1 MAYDEALADR
11 VREIMDNRP
20 YVTEKKMFGGLGWLA
35 HGNMA
40 FAALGHGGAMV
51 RVDKDEYDALLEE
64 PGALEMIMKEHPM
77 RGWIRL
83 DDEVCASDAR
93 LREWV
98 ERGLAYAE
106 SLPRK

>member
-40 FAALGHGGAMV
+40 AAALGGGGAMV
-51 RVDKDEYDALLEE
+51 RVDRDEYDDLLQE
-64 PGALEMIMKEHPM
+64 PGVEAMVMKDRPM

-83 DDEVCASDAR
+83 DAGLCASVDS
-93 LREWV
+93 LRPWV

>member
-11 VREIMDNRP
+11 VREIIDNRP

-35 HGNMA
+35 NGNMA
-40 FAALGHGGAMV
+40 FAALGHGGAMA
-51 RVDKDEYDALLEE
+51 RVDKDEYEALLGE
-64 PGALEMIMKEHPM
+64 PGAVEMVMHDHPM

-83 DDEVCASDAR
+83 DPEVTDSEAR

-98 ERGLAYAE
+98 LRGLAYAE
-106 SLPRK
+106 SLPPK

>member
-20 YVTEKKMFGGLGWLA
+20 YVTEKKMFGGLAWLA

-40 FAALGHGGAMV
+40 AAALGDGEAMV
-51 RVDKDEYDALLEE
+51 RVDRDEYEDLLRE
-64 PGALEMIMKEHPM
+64 PGAQEMVMKGSPM

-83 DDEVCASDAR
+83 DAATCSSPDL
-93 LREWV
+93 LRPWI